1 METGIHNTSEI
12 GRLRKVLLHRPGQEL
27 ENLMPEY
34 LERLLFDDIP
44 YLKEAQ
50 AEHDAFAQCL
60 RDAGVE
66 VVYLIDLVVNSLTS
80 PEVRQELVTQFL
92 KEADLPDEAVGKA
105 VAEYLSELDNRAMV
119 SAMMAGIRRSDLRK
133 QGGRLSDHLS
143 GLEEGYPFAVD
154 PMPNLY
160 FTRDPFATIGTGV
173 SIHKMHTVTRNRETL
188 FGRFIFE
195 HNPWYQNAPR
205 WYDRSA
211 SSSLEGGDI
220 LVLSPQVLAVGISQ
234 RTEGD
239 SIDQLAQTVLSQSK
253 TFQKVLAFNIP
264 KSRSFMHLDTVFT
277 MVDRDKFTVHPNI
290 LQRHH
295 RVRHGAG
302 RKPEDENPSGG
313 PGGWRIFSRSTWGLS
328 QVTLIPCGQGSDIDA
343 AREQWSDGSNTLA
356 IAPGEVVVYYPELCH
371 QPVPGGGGHPHPR
384 HSQRRA
390 EPGAGRSPVHEYA
403 ADPGR
408 SVDRRRFAAGSAALP
423 RRMHPTF
430 SFETSNAPDWYGD
443 VRRCRTGLNPHFLFV
458 LPKRLPGFPAEL
470 YRFGTE
476 KPGDI
481 LF

>member
-66 VVYLIDLVVNSLTS
+66 VVYLMDLVVDSITGPEARRELLT
-80 PEVRQELVTQFL
+80 RFL
-92 KEADLPDEAVGKA
+92 DEASLPDEAVRGT
-105 VAEYLSELDNRAMV
+105 VEEYLAGLDDRAMV
-119 SAMMAGIRRSDLRK
+119 SAMMAGIRRSDLRRR
-133 QGGRLSDHLS
+133 GGRLSDHLS
-143 GLEEGYPFAVD
+143 AMDEDYPFAVD

-160 FTRDPFATIGTGV
+160 FTRDPFAAIGTGV
-173 SIHKMHTVTRNRETL
+173 SIHRMHTVTRNRETL

-195 HNPWYQNAPR
+195 HNPQYRNAPR

-220 LVLSPQVLAVGISQ
+220 LVLSPQVLAVGISE

-239 SIDQLAQTVLSQSK
+239 AIDQLARTVLSQSK
-253 TFQKVLAFNIP
+253 TFRKVLAFNIP

-290 LQRHH
+290 LNDITVFVMKLEADGHMDIRQES
-295 RVRHGAG
+295 G
-302 RKPEDENPSGG
+302 RLEEILKEHLE
-313 PGGWRIFSRSTWGLS
+313 LE
-328 QVTLIPCGQGSDIDA
+328 QVTLIPCGQGHTIDA

-356 IAPGEVVVYYPELCH
+356 IAPGEVVVYTRNYVTNRSLE
-371 QPVPGGGGHPHPR
+371 
-384 HSQRRA
+384 
-390 EPGAGRSPVHEYA
+390 EAGIRIHAIPS
-403 ADPGR
+403 
-408 SVDRRRFAAGSAALP
+408 
-423 RRMHPTF
+423 
-430 SFETSNAPDWYGD
+430 
-443 VRRCRTGLNPHFLFV
+443 
-458 LPKRLPGFPAEL
+458 AEL
-470 YRFGTE
+470 SRGRGG
-476 KPGDI
+476 PRCMSMPLIRDDP
-481 LF
+481 